1 MKKTQP
7 DLTSGLGWLG
17 TILTYIKEYG
27 VLNIIRAIILFI
39 IFFLTLKI
47 CYDPS
52 FLFETYKTYKE
63 TIHQIETTEREKID
77 REIKLMLPGMLY
89 KYHADRVWIIQCH
102 NGISDWRFGSMRFEM
117 CKEGVE
123 SIKEQ
128 YLDFP
133 LSWIDLY
140 YYLKEHKTFI
150 GNVEKLKSVDKTLYD
165 RFLKNDVHYVACILV
180 QDEDGQ
186 PSGVL
191 GYTWTDETHIQKYE
205 DKIREYLWE
214 DKGTLKSYLKPII
227 YKF

>member
-1 MKKTQP
+1 MKKQQP
-7 DLTSGLGWLG
+7 DLTGGLTNLG
-17 TILTYIKEYG
+17 TILNYIKEYG
-27 VLNIIRAIILFI
+27 VLNIIRAIVLFA

-52 FLFETYKTYKE
+52 FLVETYQTYKE
-63 TIHQIETTEREKID
+63 AAHKIETEERERVD
-77 REIKLMLPGMLY
+77 REIKILLPGMLY

-102 NGISDWRFGSMRFEM
+102 NGISDWRFGSMRFEK
-117 CKEGVE
+117 CREGIS

-140 YYLKEHKTFI
+140 YYLKENKTFI
-150 GNVEKLKSVDKTLYD
+150 GSIEELKSVDATLYE
-165 RFLKNDVHYVACILV
+165 RFKHNDVHYIACVLI
-180 QDEDGQ
+180 QDESGQ

-191 GYTWTDETHIQKYE
+191 GYTWTGETNIHNYE
-205 DKIREYLWE
+205 NKISEYLWE
-214 DKGTLKSYLKPII
+214 DRGVLKAYLKPIT